1 MTQETKKVQFV
12 VKTSKHCNL
21 RCRYCYEY
29 AELGNKNAIALAQIE
44 KMFTNIAN
52 YYQNLEFPI
61 EIEFVWH
68 GGEPL
73 LQKPDFYWQ
82 VFDLQ
87 KKIFNYENIRI
98 RNGVQTNLT
107 LLDSQRLKLLK
118 SGFDGVGVS
127 LDLFGGLRVYQTG
140 IESQN
145 KVLEN
150 IDKLTDANIDFG
162 CISVLTKQN
171 LDFIPEIYSFYREMN
186 LSARILPLF
195 KGSFENQ
202 HQGFEITAYE
212 VLEAYKKLV
221 DLWLADDKFVWIS
234 PIYEA
239 IKQVIYHYS
248 PNAPTS
254 FYDKREWESIYIVDV
269 DGEVYSYADAY
280 AITHSHGNIFNQ
292 PLAALI
298 SSSQHQKI
306 IREAE
311 ERIQET
317 CSQCKFFGSCSGYP
331 IAEGNRQYNEIN
343 QDGSINCIVDKGI
356 RQYIEYRLFE
366 MGIIDVERGTI
377 TLDKFNVNSQSSP
390 SLAYI

>member
-1 MTQETKKVQFV
+1 MIQETKKVQFV

-29 AELGNKNAIALAQIE
+29 AELANKQAIALAQIQQ
-44 KMFTNIAN
+44 MFTNIAS
-52 YYQNLEFPI
+52 YYQHLEFTV

-73 LQKPDFYWQ
+73 LQTPDFYWK
-82 VFDLQ
+82 VFEFQ
-87 KKIFNYENIRI
+87 KQIFKFDHIRV

-107 LLDSQRLKLLK
+107 LLDSRRLKLLK
-118 SGFDGVGVS
+118 EGFDGVGVS
-127 LDLFGGLRVYQTG
+127 IDLFGGLRVYQTG

-150 IDKLTDANIDFG
+150 IDKLTRANIDFG

-171 LDFIPEIYSFYREMN
+171 LEFIPEIYNFYRQMN

-202 HQGFEITAYE
+202 HQGFEITPYE

-221 DLWLADDKFVWIS
+221 DLWLADEKLVWIS

-239 IKQVIYHYS
+239 IKQVVHHYT

-280 AITHSHGNIFNQ
+280 LITHSHGNIFNQ
-292 PLAALI
+292 PLGSLI
-298 SSSQHQKI
+298 NSERHQKI
-306 IREAE
+306 VIEAE

-317 CSQCKFFGSCSGYP
+317 CSQCKFFGSCSSYP
-331 IAEGNRQYNEIN
+331 IAEGNRQYNELN
-343 QDGSINCIVDKGI
+343 SDGSIKCIVDKGL
-356 RQYIEYRLFE
+356 RQYIEYRLFD
-366 MGIIDVERGTI
+366 MGIIDVDRGYIKLER
-377 TLDKFNVNSQSSP
+377 LELERQSSP
-390 SLAYI
+390 SLGYV

>member
-1 MTQETKKVQFV
+1 MTQEVKKVQFV
-12 VKTSKHCNL
+12 IKTSKHCNL

-29 AELGNKNAIALAQIE
+29 AELANKNAITLAQIQQ
-44 KMFTNIAN
+44 MFNNIAS
-52 YYQNLEFPI
+52 YYQHLDLNV

-82 VFDLQ
+82 AFDLQ
-87 KKIFNYENIRI
+87 KQIFKSENIYV

-118 SGFDGVGVS
+118 EGFDGVGVS
-127 LDLFGGLRVYQTG
+127 IDLFGGLRVYQTG

-150 IDKLTDANIDFG
+150 IDKLTGANIDFG

-171 LDFIPEIYSFYREMN
+171 LDFIPEIYNFYRQMN

-202 HQGFEITAYE
+202 HQGFEITAYQ

-221 DLWLADDKFVWIS
+221 YLWLADEKFVWIS

-239 IKQVIYHYS
+239 IKQVVYHHT

-280 AITHSHGNIFNQ
+280 VISHTHGNIFNQ
-292 PLAALI
+292 PLSALI
-298 SSSQHQKI
+298 NSYQHQKVV
-306 IREAE
+306 EAE

-317 CSQCKFFGSCSGYP
+317 CSKCKFYGSCSGYP
-331 IAEGNRQYNEIN
+331 VAEGNRQYNEIN
-343 QDGSINCIVDKGI
+343 PDGSINCIVDKGI

-366 MGIIDVERGTI
+366 MGIIDLDTGYI
-377 TLDKFNVNSQSSP
+377 KLDKFNPNHQSSP
-390 SLAYI
+390 SLAYV